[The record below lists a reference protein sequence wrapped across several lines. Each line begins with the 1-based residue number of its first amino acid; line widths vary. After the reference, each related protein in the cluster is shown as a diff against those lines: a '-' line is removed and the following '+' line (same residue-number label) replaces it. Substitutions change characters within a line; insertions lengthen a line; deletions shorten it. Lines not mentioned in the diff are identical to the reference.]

1 MSAGRPLPSQPLPTL
16 TEALWDAPPPAA
28 NALAGDP
35 AALAEQLLGEL
46 QARLE
51 PELAERVRAAMAP
64 AVERAVERLLHETR
78 QELARVLRA
87 EVARALRQAL
97 GSGGHPPPA

>member
-1 MSAGRPLPSQPLPTL
+1 
-16 TEALWDAPPPAA
+16 
-28 NALAGDP
+28 
-35 AALAEQLLGEL
+35 
-46 QARLE
+46 
-51 PELAERVRAAMAP
+51 VRAAMAP